1 MKKRVGLTPK
11 RTILCIDDDE
21 AGLNSRRRMLESS
34 GYRVLYARSGRE
46 GLELLDSEDVD
57 AILLDYWMPEQK
69 GLAVARAIRRLKPQL
84 PIVVLSGYA
93 SLGDEAIGLADEWFM
108 KGDPAE
114 NLLSKIAD
122 LVRKPRK

>member
-1 MKKRVGLTPK
+1 
-11 RTILCIDDDE
+11 
-21 AGLNSRRRMLESS
+21 MLESS